1 MTIQR
6 YVQLLRRQAQNR
18 SPRDIRDGAAPAPD
32 RGRKLHPLI
41 TRTGVHISEFPVRPN
56 HIVDGA

>member
-6 YVQLLRRQAQNR
+6 FVQLLRRQAQNR
-18 SPRDIRDGAAPAPD
+18 SPRGIRDCPAPAPD
-32 RGRKLHPLI
+32 RGRKLHLPI
-41 TRTGVHISEFPVRPN
+41 TWTGVHISEFPVRPN